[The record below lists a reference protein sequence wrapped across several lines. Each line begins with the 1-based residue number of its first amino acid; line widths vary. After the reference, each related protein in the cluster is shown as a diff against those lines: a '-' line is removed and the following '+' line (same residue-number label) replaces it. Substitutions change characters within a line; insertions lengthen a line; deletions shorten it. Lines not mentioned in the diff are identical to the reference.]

1 MTYQETLDYMF
12 TQLPMYQRTGKAAYK
27 ANLDNTL
34 ALDAY
39 FNHPHKKFKTVHVAG
54 TNGKGS
60 VSHSIASVLQ
70 KSGFKVGLYT
80 SPHLRDFRERIK
92 INGQVISESAVVDF
106 IGNHKAKFEEL
117 KPSFFE
123 MTVALAFEYFASEEI
138 DIAVIEVGLGGRL
151 DSTNIISPLV
161 SVITNISKDHTN
173 LLGNDICD
181 IAKEKAGIIK
191 QGVPVVIGER
201 QEFVEDVFRNIAR
214 ERESNI
220 LFAEDMYEFR
230 NANINIGKQEL
241 SYFSTQQLE
250 NVLIE
255 CDLLGKYQQKNIR
268 TAICALEQLKSQGL
282 NISDENIHSGLSQ
295 IVKETGLLGRWQ
307 VLQENPK
314 IICDTGHNSAGI
326 REIIEQIGMT
336 DYRKLNIVFGLVD
349 DKNTDEVLNLMPK
362 EANYYFTRASIP
374 RALNEIKLQELASAY
389 DLRGKAYSTVEEALD
404 AAKSDAEKEDMIFVG
419 GSTFVVA
426 EVV

>member
-70 KSGFKVGLYT
+70 KSGLKVGLYT

-92 INGQVISESAVVDF
+92 INGQMISESAVVDF
-106 IGNHKAKFEEL
+106 IANHKAKFEEL

-123 MTVALAFEYFASEEI
+123 MTVALAFEYFAIEKV

-191 QGVPVVIGER
+191 AGVPVVIGER
-201 QEFVEDVFRNIAR
+201 QEFVEDIFKEIAQ
-214 ERESNI
+214 EKASNI
-220 LFAEDMYEFR
+220 LFAEDIYEFR
-230 NANINIGKQEL
+230 NAKITAGKQEL
-241 SYFSTQQLE
+241 SFFSANQE
-250 NVLIE
+250 EEVLIE

-268 TAICALEQLKSQGL
+268 TAICALEQLKNQGL
-282 NISDENIHSGLSQ
+282 CISEENILSGLSQ

-307 VLQENPK
+307 ILQENPK
-314 IICDTGHNSAGI
+314 VICDTGHNVAGI
-326 REIIEQIGMT
+326 KEIIEQIGMT
-336 DYRKLNIVFGLVD
+336 DYRKLNVVFGMVD
-349 DKNTDEVLNLMPK
+349 DKNTDEVLSLMPK
-362 EANYYFTRASIP
+362 EAHYYFTRASIP
-374 RALNEIKLQELASAY
+374 RALNEMKLQELANAY
-389 DLRGKAYSTVEEALD
+389 DLRGETYSTVAEALN
-404 AAKSDAEKEDMIFVG
+404 AAKSDSEKEDLIFVG

>member
-123 MTVALAFEYFASEEI
+123 MTVALAFEYFAAEEV

-191 QGVPVVIGER
+191 SGVPVVIGER
-201 QEFVEDVFRNIAR
+201 QEFVEDVFINIAR

-230 NANINIGKQEL
+230 NTKINVGKQEL
-241 SYFSTQQLE
+241 NYFSTQQLE

-282 NISDENIHSGLSQ
+282 NITDENIHSGLSQ

-326 REIIEQIGMT
+326 REIIEQIRMT
-336 DYRKLNIVFGLVD
+336 DYGKLNIVFGLVD
-349 DKNTDEVLNLMPK
+349 DKNTDEVLSLMPK

-374 RALNEIKLQELASAY
+374 RALNEIKLQELASVY
-389 DLRGKAYSTVEEALD
+389 DLRGKAYSTVAEALD

>member
-39 FNHPHKKFKTVHVAG
+39 FNHPHNKFKTVHVAG

-70 KSGFKVGLYT
+70 KSGLKVGLYT

-92 INGQVISESAVVDF
+92 INGQMISESAVVDF
-106 IGNHKAKFEEL
+106 IANHKAKFEEV

-123 MTVALAFEYFASEEI
+123 MTVALAFEYFAIEKV

-191 QGVPVVIGER
+191 PGVPVVIGER
-201 QEFVEDVFRNIAR
+201 QELVEGVFKDIAR
-214 ERESNI
+214 EREANI
-220 LFAEDMYEFR
+220 LFAEDIYEFR
-230 NANINIGKQEL
+230 DAKITAGKQEL
-241 SYFSTQQLE
+241 NFFSVNKE
-250 NVLIE
+250 EEVLIE

-268 TAICALEQLKSQGL
+268 TAICALEQLKNQGL
-282 NISDENIHSGLSQ
+282 YISEENILSGLSQ

-307 VLQENPK
+307 ILQENPK
-314 IICDTGHNSAGI
+314 VICDTGHNVAGI
-326 REIIEQIGMT
+326 KEIIEQIGMT
-336 DYRKLNIVFGLVD
+336 DYRNLNIVFGMVD
-349 DKNTDEVLNLMPK
+349 DKNTDEVLSLMPK
-362 EANYYFTRASIP
+362 EAHYYFTRASIP
-374 RALNEIKLQELASAY
+374 RALNEMKLQELAKAY
-389 DLRGKAYSTVEEALD
+389 DLRGEAYSTVAKALN
-404 AAKSDAEKEDMIFVG
+404 AAKSDSEKEDLIFVG

>member
-60 VSHSIASVLQ
+60 VSHSVASVLQ
-70 KSGFKVGLYT
+70 KSGLKVGLYT

-92 INGQVISESAVVDF
+92 INGQMISESAVVDF
-106 IGNHKAKFEEL
+106 IANHKAKFEEL

-123 MTVALAFEYFASEEI
+123 MTVALAFEYFALEEV
-138 DIAVIEVGLGGRL
+138 DIAVVEVGLGGRL

-191 QGVPVVIGER
+191 PEVPVVIGER
-201 QEFVEDVFRNIAR
+201 QVLVEDVFKEIAL

-220 LFAEDMYEFR
+220 LFAEDVYEFR
-230 NANINIGKQEL
+230 NAKITTGKQEL
-241 SYFSTQQLE
+241 SFFSLKQE
-250 NVLIE
+250 EEVRIE
-255 CDLLGKYQQKNIR
+255 CDLLGKYQKKNIR
-268 TAICALEQLKSQGL
+268 TAICALEQLKAQGIP
-282 NISDENIHSGLSQ
+282 ISYENIYSGLSQ

-314 IICDTGHNSAGI
+314 VICDTGHNAAGI
-326 REIIEQIGMT
+326 REIIEQIGMI

-349 DKNTDEVLNLMPK
+349 DKNTDEVLSLMPK
-362 EANYYFTRASIP
+362 DAHYYFTRASIP
-374 RALNEIKLQELASAY
+374 RALNEKRLQELASAY
-389 DLRGKAYSTVEEALD
+389 DLRGETYSTVAEALN
-404 AAKSDAEKEDMIFVG
+404 AAKSNSEKEDMIFVG

>member
-70 KSGFKVGLYT
+70 KSGLKVGLYT

-92 INGQVISESAVVDF
+92 INGQMISESAVVDF
-106 IGNHKAKFEEL
+106 IANHKDKFEEL

-123 MTVALAFEYFASEEI
+123 MTVALAFKYFALEEV

-151 DSTNIISPLV
+151 DSTNIISPMV

-191 QGVPVVIGER
+191 AGVPVVIGER
-201 QEFVEDVFRNIAR
+201 QDFVEDVFKDIAR
-214 ERESNI
+214 ERESKI
-220 LFAEDMYEFR
+220 LFVEDIYEFR
-230 NANINIGKQEL
+230 NAKITAGKQEI
-241 SYFSTQQLE
+241 SFFSVKQE
-250 NVLIE
+250 EEVRIE

-268 TAICALEQLKSQGL
+268 TAICALEQLNNQGIP
-282 NISDENIHSGLSQ
+282 ISDENIYSGLSQ

-314 IICDTGHNSAGI
+314 VICDTGHNAAGI
-326 REIIEQIGMT
+326 REIIEQISMT
-336 DYRKLNIVFGLVD
+336 DYRKLNVVFGLVD
-349 DKNTDEVLNLMPK
+349 DKNTDEVLSLMPK
-362 EANYYFTRASIP
+362 EAHYYFTRANIP
-374 RALNEIKLQELASAY
+374 RALNEKKLQELARAY
-389 DLRGKAYSTVEEALD
+389 DLRGETYSTVAEALNV
-404 AAKSDAEKEDMIFVG
+404 AKLNSEKEDMIFVG

>member
-326 REIIEQIGMT
+326 REIIEQIRMT

-349 DKNTDEVLNLMPK
+349 DKNTDEVLSLMPK

-389 DLRGKAYSTVEEALD
+389 DLRGKAYSTVEEALN
-404 AAKSDAEKEDMIFVG
+404 AAKSDAEIEDMIFVG